1 MKSLLEF
8 SRQPS
13 TTLPISS
20 QSTTFFSERLL
31 HRLVDD
37 ACERQ
42 LCTYDSLASTLCF
55 VWELQLFSIVG
66 STKPSPNRALGDE
79 FRYKISAHSR
89 RSSGKTLC
97 VPFGGARMTLFGVC
111 LGKVAS
117 EPMHVM
123 IDMGL
128 RGTRYSWENLRDF
141 KAYLEVMKSCRP
153 FAKLIVE

>member
-1 MKSLLEF
+1 MF
-8 SRQPS
+8 C
-13 TTLPISS
+13 
-20 QSTTFFSERLL
+20 SERLL

-37 ACERQ
+37 ERERQ
-42 LCTYDSLASTLCF
+42 LRTYDSLASTLRF
-55 VWELQLFSIVG
+55 VWELQFFSIVG

-97 VPFGGARMTLFGVC
+97 VPFGGGRMTLFGVY

-128 RGTRYSWENLRDF
+128 RGTRYS
-141 KAYLEVMKSCRP
+141 
-153 FAKLIVE
+153 